1 MTATTTDGAAIV
13 TSGGGFVRWNIDR
26 TEWLLRNAP
35 QVIQWAAQSRTRDSI
50 VTSLRGAG
58 FTVKSIGG
66 SAEFLGQCVGS
77 SGVSTDTPLWFFE
90 ARSS

>member
-35 QVIQWAAQSRTRDSI
+35 QVIQWAAQSSSRDSI
-50 VTSLRGAG
+50 LASLRSAG
-58 FTVKSIGG
+58 FVVRQIGG
-66 SAEFLGQCVGS
+66 SGEFLGQCVNAR
-77 SGVSTDTPLWFFE
+77 GVSTDTPLWFFE